1 MTRAALAWIESVV
14 PALGWGRRYERA
26 DLSGDVLAGI
36 ITAILLVPQSIA
48 YAMLAGLPPQIGLY
62 MAVLPPVLYGLFGT
76 SRTLSVGPVAVASIM
91 VASIIGGLGLA
102 DMGQKVVAAAMLAML
117 TGAVLLA
124 MGLARLGFLV
134 NFLGHPVLSGFISAA
149 AILIAVSQ
157 LKHLF
162 GVSVPRADNIVAA
175 IYHLVRALPE
185 TNPATLGL
193 GLGALVLLVIFQR
206 GLGLNVGLVRR
217 QLPALFSGVPTLLKR
232 GGPLAVVALGAM
244 IVWHFGLAEGAGVSI
259 VGRIPEGLP
268 AFSLPWPGTDV
279 LGALVVP
286 AILVALI
293 AYTESVSVAKALAS
307 RRRQKIQPN
316 RELIGLGIANLG
328 AGLSSGCPVAGG
340 FGRSVVNF
348 NAGANTQLSTF
359 ISSALVALAA
369 IFFTPLFYYLPDA
382 VLAAIVIIAVFT
394 LVDFSTLRETF
405 RYDRGDALS
414 LVATFLG
421 VLLLG
426 VELGIVVGIMTSL
439 GLFLW
444 RTSRPHV
451 AIVGRVPGTEH
462 YRNVR
467 RHRVETDPAV
477 LAIRLD
483 ENLYFANAGQLEDT
497 VLEEISDRPAVRH
510 VVLICS
516 AVNLIDASAL
526 ESLERLIE
534 NLRVAGVTLHL
545 AEVKGPVMDRL
556 ERSDLLKL
564 LAPGRV
570 YLSTHEAVQ
579 SLGELS
585 KQPDTAYSI

>member
-1 MTRAALAWIESVV
+1 M
-14 PALGWGRRYERA
+14 
-26 DLSGDVLAGI
+26 
-36 ITAILLVPQSIA
+36 
-48 YAMLAGLPPQIGLY
+48 
-62 MAVLPPVLYGLFGT
+62 
-76 SRTLSVGPVAVASIM
+76 
-91 VASIIGGLGLA
+91 
-102 DMGQKVVAAAMLAML
+102 
-117 TGAVLLA
+117 
-124 MGLARLGFLV
+124 
-134 NFLGHPVLSGFISAA
+134 
-149 AILIAVSQ
+149 
-157 LKHLF
+157 
-162 GVSVPRADNIVAA
+162 
-175 IYHLVRALPE
+175 
-185 TNPATLGL
+185 
-193 GLGALVLLVIFQR
+193 
-206 GLGLNVGLVRR
+206 
-217 QLPALFSGVPTLLKR
+217 
-232 GGPLAVVALGAM
+232 
-244 IVWHFGLAEGAGVSI
+244 
-259 VGRIPEGLP
+259 
-268 AFSLPWPGTDV
+268 
-279 LGALVVP
+279 
-286 AILVALI
+286 
-293 AYTESVSVAKALAS
+293 
-307 RRRQKIQPN
+307 
-316 RELIGLGIANLG
+316 
-328 AGLSSGCPVAGG
+328 AGG

-497 VLEEISDRPAVRH
+497 VLEEISGPARRPACRAH
-510 VVLICS
+510 LQRGQSDRC
-516 AVNLIDASAL
+516 
-526 ESLERLIE
+526 ERAGIPGAAHR

-564 LAPGRV
+564 LAPGGSISRP
-570 YLSTHEAVQ
+570 HEAVQ